1 MAQAQQIVGL
11 SSIQRTAAF
20 VGELAAVYPN
30 VLDKFDA
37 DEAVDQF
44 STMVGTPPKIIVS
57 DDKVAEKREAV
68 AEAQAAAVAAE
79 QAAQAVESGKTL
91 SETELGTGNALDAV
105 LEEAGAV

>member
-1 MAQAQQIVGL
+1 M
-11 SSIQRTAAF
+11 
-20 VGELAAVYPN
+20 YPN

-105 LEEAGAV
+105 LEEEQVGAILTMHLEASAVVPLDMPA